1 MAALWLHN
9 QEISAIEKRNLWRVT
24 TMPFGAESRT
34 GWSGPAEL
42 SYLLHRVQV
51 ARAEIEALRS
61 QARSLASN
69 PEQLRLLDSLED
81 YVAALQTRHL
91 PVPPTIRD
99 ELTLQRC
106 LVSRKTAGR
115 SSRRR
120 SDRR

>member
-1 MAALWLHN
+1 
-9 QEISAIEKRNLWRVT
+9 
-24 TMPFGAESRT
+24 MPFGAESRT

-42 SYLLHRVQV
+42 SYLLHRVQA

-81 YVAALQTRHL
+81 YVAALQSRHL

-106 LVSRKTAGR
+106 LVSRKTVGR
-115 SSRRR
+115 SARRR